1 MHLLLR
7 GLWFPPHL
15 FAWHDADLG
24 ADRGQF
30 RRHEG
35 ESALLFECGDRRL
48 ERRANARST
57 LQLKLL
63 RPRQPAA
70 MAAVLL

>member
-1 MHLLLR
+1 MTLLLR

-15 FAWHDADLG
+15 FAWQNFELG

-35 ESALLFECGDRRL
+35 ESALLLECGDRFL
-48 ERRANARST
+48 ERLFEAFVT
-57 LQLKLL
+57 LHLKLL
-63 RPRQPAA
+63 SPRHPAA